1 MGSRGRANINIDCR
15 LLWWKKMKI
24 ERNIHCTVNSLI
36 AGFLLADWLY
46 NTLLL
51 VCEVKPCFI
60 LEVITEKALDSL
72 NYDHNSLVMTGLQP
86 WWLIKSFGQY
96 FYYSCVSL
104 GICIWKHPTYIF
116 ALLDFRLSFSCYWPN
131 KQKALSKH
139 FEVVNITVQLYIL
152 SCKARDSFV
161 LSNGQIVWPW
171 IFTILCTFPH
181 SRPQS
186 LRFFCSRGRRNGGL
200 W

>member
-1 MGSRGRANINIDCR
+1 MEEDEDR
-15 LLWWKKMKI
+15 K
-24 ERNIHCTVNSLI
+24 EHSLYRQLSHS
-36 AGFLLADWLY
+36 GFLVGWLAVQYSPAGLWSQ
-46 NTLLL
+46 TA
-51 VCEVKPCFI
+51 CFI

-116 ALLDFRLSFSCYWPN
+116 ALPDFRLSFSCYWPN